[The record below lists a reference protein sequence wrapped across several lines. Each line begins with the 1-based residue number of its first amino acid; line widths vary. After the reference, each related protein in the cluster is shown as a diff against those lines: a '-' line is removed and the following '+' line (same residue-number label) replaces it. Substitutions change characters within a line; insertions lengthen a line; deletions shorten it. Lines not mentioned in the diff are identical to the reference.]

1 MSRNVENILY
11 AADLAD
17 GSEPALAYAIGVAN
31 RLGARLQVLIVIP
44 DIREKSLIEID
55 GHVPQEQ
62 LDQYHS
68 DRAQRARQHMETQ
81 ITAFYA
87 VRASEAPARPIIEI
101 EVKESDDVTELILKE
116 AQAHGADLIVMGS
129 RGESA
134 LSALLF
140 GSVAQEMARRT
151 QTPLLLIPLGD

>member
-11 AADLAD
+11 ATDFAE
-17 GSEPALAYAIGVAN
+17 GSEAALAYAIGVAN
-31 RLGARLQVLIVIP
+31 RLGARLQVLVVIP
-44 DIREKSLIEID
+44 DIRETSLIEID

-62 LDQYHS
+62 LDQYHD
-68 DRAQRARQHMETQ
+68 DRARRARQHMETQ
-81 ITAFYA
+81 IAAFYA
-87 VRASEAPARPIIEI
+87 VRASEAPVRPIIEI
-101 EVKESDDVTELILKE
+101 EVKESDDVTDLILKE
-116 AQAHGADLIVMGS
+116 AETHGADLIVMGS

-151 QTPLLLIPLGD
+151 QTPLLLIPIGE